1 MEKPYYVVAG
11 NYGQFR
17 AYLMKQ
23 NPRVNCRYVSE
34 VDVVRGQRDIRGVF
48 IGTWYERNDIFSI
61 LVCLHM
67 ANKDNEKSAEAIIKA
82 NDYQINM
89 KRMKAYP

>member
-11 NYGQFR
+11 TYEEFR

-23 NPRVNCRYVSE
+23 NPRVNCRYVSA
-34 VDVVRGQRDIRGVF
+34 VDVVRGQSDIRGVF
-48 IGTWYERNDIFSI
+48 IGTWYERDDINSI

>member
-11 NYGQFR
+11 TYEEFR

-23 NPRVNCRYVSE
+23 NPRVNCRYVSA
-34 VDVVRGQRDIRGVF
+34 VDVVRGQSDIRGVF
-48 IGTWYERNDIFSI
+48 IGTWYERDDINSI

-82 NDYQINM
+82 KLLKTNM
-89 KRMKAYP
+89 KRMKAFP

>member
-11 NYGQFR
+11 TYEEFR

-23 NPRVNCRYVSE
+23 NPRVNCRYVSA
-34 VDVVRGQRDIRGVF
+34 VDVVRGQSDIRGVF
-48 IGTWYERNDIFSI
+48 IGTWYGRNDINAI
-61 LVCLHM
+61 LVHLHM
-67 ANKDNEKSAEAIIKA
+67 ANKDNEKSAAAIIEA
-82 NDYQINM
+82 NDYQMKI